1 MVARHGH
8 RTYAKPGYTMYY
20 PLNRESGVLAR
31 TRCHYIL
38 TPLFHYPYS
47 SVS

>member
-1 MVARHGH
+1 MSLSVVSLCQNRV
-8 RTYAKPGYTMYY
+8 YY
-20 PLNRESGVLAR
+20 PLNRECGVLAR